1 MVVITYYCTPC
12 RLTDDQK
19 EVLEVVE
26 RGHNVFITGQAG
38 SGKSF
43 LVKDIF
49 CSLVRRG
56 IRCAIIC
63 PSGIG
68 GTVYDELGVKVGTV
82 HAYYGFQ
89 TADLPWTLVVEQ
101 VTSHNL
107 VRERIKG
114 VKCIVWDDASMSSR
128 RIFELV
134 NYVHPWQQ
142 KARLWNPLVVNNLF
156 GGRICPASA
165 SARLLWWRKT
175 DVWIS
180 SVTINFATPLWTIQR
195 YAPLSCWKAFFS
207 ISERDL
213 PRCLFRRECRLC

>member
-49 CSLVRRG
+49 RSLVRRG

-68 GTVYDELGVKVGTV
+68 GTVY
-82 HAYYGFQ
+82 
-89 TADLPWTLVVEQ
+89 
-101 VTSHNL
+101 
-107 VRERIKG
+107 R
-114 VKCIVWDDASMSSR
+114 MSL
-128 RIFELV
+128 E
-134 NYVHPWQQ
+134 
-142 KARLWNPLVVNNLF
+142 
-156 GGRICPASA
+156 
-165 SARLLWWRKT
+165 
-175 DVWIS
+175 
-180 SVTINFATPLWTIQR
+180 
-195 YAPLSCWKAFFS
+195 
-207 ISERDL
+207 
-213 PRCLFRRECRLC
+213 

>member
-19 EVLEVVE
+19 EVLQVVE

-43 LVKDIF
+43 LLKEIF
-49 CSLVRRG
+49 RSLVRRG

-63 PSGIG
+63 SSGIG
-68 GTVYDELGVKVGTV
+68 GTVYDELGMKVGTV

-89 TADLPWTLVVEQ
+89 TADLPWTLGVER

-114 VKCIVWDDASMSSR
+114 VECIVWDEASMSSR

-134 NYVHPWQQ
+134 NYVHHLLATEGKTMKPFGGKQ
-142 KARLWNPLVVNNLF
+142 LVVVGEFVQLPPVPDF
-156 GGRICPASA
+156 FDEGKPMYES
-165 SARLLWWRKT
+165 
-175 DVWIS
+175 
-180 SVTINFATPLWTIQR
+180 PL
-195 YAPLSCWKAFFS
+195 
-207 ISERDL
+207 
-213 PRCLFRRECRLC
+213 